1 MASATVIPS
10 NYTDLTGMS
19 IDSNYGITRAYTDSS
34 STTYARFNISKNTT
48 GSVYLLFDTS
58 DIPSNANITEVTA
71 QFKARVSSTTRVTN
85 TGAQL
90 YSGTT
95 AKGSSTAFASTTA
108 SVRNM
113 TVGSWTR
120 SELDDLRIYV
130 TGRGSSS
137 SSSKRIDFYGADVTI
152 TYTTGTVHVTSVS
165 LSPTAASIEVGET
178 LQLTETVLPSDA
190 TDKSVSWSSSN
201 SSIASVSSGGLISAI
216 AVGTSTIT
224 VTTTDGGYT
233 ATCVVTVTPAV
244 TYDYIL
250 TNSMEVGK
258 KYLIADGNS
267 GSVRILT
274 NQSGGSRQL
283 VGAAVTVSNN
293 KITINGS
300 TKAIAEFECVRYTIG
315 NDNTI
320 TVRSDNKYL
329 YTDNSTGLRMNDPDT
344 LNRFWH
350 YRNNKFWQFKSTSSD
365 GYSDTST
372 EYKYYLELNASNN
385 FTDNH
390 VTSPSI
396 EDSTLPAIYIFKED
410 DGSSETIYVKENGS
424 WNEYSKV
431 YKKVNGS
438 WIEQAS
444 STWSDLFDTS
454 ANYRKMN

>member
-1 MASATVIPS
+1 M
-10 NYTDLTGMS
+10 
-19 IDSNYGITRAYTDSS
+19 
-34 STTYARFNISKNTT
+34 
-48 GSVYLLFDTS
+48 
-58 DIPSNANITEVTA
+58 
-71 QFKARVSSTTRVTN
+71 
-85 TGAQL
+85 
-90 YSGTT
+90 
-95 AKGSSTAFASTTA
+95 
-108 SVRNM
+108 
-113 TVGSWTR
+113 
-120 SELDDLRIYV
+120 
-130 TGRGSSS
+130 
-137 SSSKRIDFYGADVTI
+137 
-152 TYTTGTVHVTSVS
+152 HVTSVS
-165 LSPTAASIEVGET
+165 LSPTTASIEVGET
-178 LQLTETVLPSDA
+178 VQLTETVLPSDA

-201 SSIASVSSGGLISAI
+201 SSIASVSSGGLVSAI
-216 AVGTSTIT
+216 AAGTSTIT

-233 ATCVVTVTPAV
+233 ATCSVTVTPAI

-283 VGAAVTVSNN
+283 VGADVTVSNN
-293 KITINGS
+293 KITINGA
-300 TKAIAEFECVRYTIG
+300 TKALAEFECVRYTSG

-329 YTDNSTGLRMNDPDT
+329 YTDNATGLRMNAPTT
-344 LNRFWH
+344 LDRFWH

-372 EYKYYLELNASNN
+372 EYKYYLNLNASNN
-385 FTDNH
+385 FTDKH

-410 DGSSETIYVKENGS
+410 DGSSETLYIKENGT

-438 WIEQAS
+438 WVEQAS
-444 STWSDLFDTS
+444 STWSDLFDT
-454 ANYRKMN
+454 NTHYRHVQ

>member
-1 MASATVIPS
+1 MASTTVVPS
-10 NYTDLTGMS
+10 NYTGLTGMT
-19 IDSNYGITRAYTDSS
+19 IDSTYGITRAYTNSS
-34 STTYARFNISKNTT
+34 STTYARFNISTNTT

-58 DIPSNANITEVTA
+58 SIPSNATITGVTA
-71 QFKARVSSTTRVTN
+71 QFKARVSNTTRVTN

-95 AKGSSTAFASTTA
+95 AKGSSTAFAATTA
-108 SVRNM
+108 SVRSM
-113 TVGSWTR
+113 DVGSWTR
-120 SELDDLRIYV
+120 SELNDLRIYV

-137 SSSKRIDFYGADVTI
+137 TSSKRIDFYGADVTI

-178 LQLTETVLPSDA
+178 VQLTETVLPSDA

-201 SSIASVSSGGLISAI
+201 SSIASVSSGGLVSAI
-216 AVGTSTIT
+216 AAGTSTIT

-233 ATCVVTVTPAV
+233 ATCAVTVTPAI

-258 KYLIADGNS
+258 KYLIANGNS

-293 KITINGS
+293 KITINGA
-300 TKAIAEFECVRYTIG
+300 TKALAEFECVRYTSG
-315 NDNTI
+315 NDITI

-329 YTDNSTGLRMNDPDT
+329 YTDNATGLRMNAPTT
-344 LNRFWH
+344 LDRFWH
-350 YRNNKFWQFKSTSSD
+350 YRNNKFWQFKNTSSD

-410 DGSSETIYVKENGS
+410 DGSSETLYIKENGS
-424 WNEYSKV
+424 WTQFSKV

-438 WIEQAS
+438 WIEQSS
-444 STWSDLFDTS
+444 STWSSLFDENT
-454 ANYRKMN
+454 NYRKMN